1 MSVDFKSCSDIDA
14 TMRVSMTGKKVEL
27 LKKSI
32 QIIESAVST
41 EMKKQVLS

>member
-1 MSVDFKSCSDIDA
+1 
-14 TMRVSMTGKKVEL
+14 MTGKKVEL